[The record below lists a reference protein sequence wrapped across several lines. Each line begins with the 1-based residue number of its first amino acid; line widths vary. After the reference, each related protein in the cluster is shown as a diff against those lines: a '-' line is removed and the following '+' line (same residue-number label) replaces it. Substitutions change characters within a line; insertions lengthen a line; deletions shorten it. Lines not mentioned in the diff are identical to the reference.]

1 MANHSQ
7 QFGMAIGETA
17 RLAFPSTNARSIK
30 IECKTNIF
38 VDSQWRCVILSTR
51 QIGQQRVLSG
61 ELIFHHMSAFPMDLT
76 DRQDQILSLIR
87 TDGKVDVDQLAGE
100 FGVTLQTVRR
110 DLGELCDRGL
120 ATRTHGGARRLVS
133 TASAS
138 YQTRR
143 QTNSLAKQAIATKAA
158 ALIPNHCSVILNIGT
173 TTEQV
178 ARAMTAHEDLMV
190 ISNNINVI
198 QIFAASKLRELVI
211 VGGAVRAS
219 DGAIVGS
226 DAVDFIERYKVDY
239 AVIGTSAIDSDGS
252 ILDFDSREVAVAR
265 TILANARTK
274 ILVADTAKFSVSAP
288 VRICDVADLDYVVCD
303 AEPPA
308 EFCAAAA
315 RGNTS
320 IIHGGN

>member
-1 MANHSQ
+1 MSVVKRHDEILKLVRKADS
-7 QFGMAIGETA
+7 IEVDD
-17 RLAFPSTNARSIK
+17 LARS
-30 IECKTNIF
+30 
-38 VDSQWRCVILSTR
+38 
-51 QIGQQRVLSG
+51 
-61 ELIFHHMSAFPMDLT
+61 
-76 DRQDQILSLIR
+76 
-87 TDGKVDVDQLAGE
+87 
-100 FGVTLQTVRR
+100 FGVTTQTIRQ
-110 DLGELCDRGL
+110 DLRSLDEQGFLK
-120 ATRTHGGARRLVS
+120 RTHGGARRLDAV
-133 TASAS
+133 TARDYAE
-138 YQTRR
+138 RR
-143 QTNSLAKQAIATKAA
+143 TQRGTQKQDIGRAAA
-158 ALIPNHCSVILNIGT
+158 ALIPDGSSVILNIGT

-178 ARAMTAHEDLMV
+178 ALALRDHSGLMV